1 MLGLCG
7 RYWGDELPSRRR
19 NKAQVT
25 DKPKNVKRKR
35 KHEDMTESER
45 ERKQS
50 CSVKDETKGR
60 KRKGERKRKKSGAGG
75 ETSSLGEASDSKELG
90 QAENAGLSPQ
100 VSHYLPRQV
109 KQL

>member
-7 RYWGDELPSRRR
+7 RYWGDELPSRRG

-45 ERKQS
+45 ERRQS
-50 CSVKDETKGR
+50 CSVKDQTKGR
-60 KRKGERKRKKSGAGG
+60 KRKGERKRKKSIAGG
-75 ETSSLGEASDSKELG
+75 ETSLFGEASDSKLG
-90 QAENAGLSPQ
+90 QAKNAELSPQ
-100 VSHYLPRQV
+100 VSHYLPMQA